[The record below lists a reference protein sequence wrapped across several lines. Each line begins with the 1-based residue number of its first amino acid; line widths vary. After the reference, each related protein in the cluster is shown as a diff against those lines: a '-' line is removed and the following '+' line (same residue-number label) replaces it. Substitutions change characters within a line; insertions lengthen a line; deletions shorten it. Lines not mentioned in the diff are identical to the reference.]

1 MFNAMFRVK
10 INRRPRISA
19 ACALGEKHMDAKGL
33 AKFKKLLLE
42 EKQRILNNSKNA
54 LKNELTVSSDDL
66 PDETD
71 LAAVE
76 VNQNLMFKLRDR
88 ERLLLSKIDEAMA
101 RIEAGSFGTC
111 DECEEEIEPRRLE
124 ARPVSTLCI
133 ACKEREEHKEKI
145 YA

>member
-1 MFNAMFRVK
+1 
-10 INRRPRISA
+10 
-19 ACALGEKHMDAKGL
+19 MDAKGM

-111 DECEEEIEPRRLE
+111 EDCEEEIEPRRLE